1 MSARL
6 SLSTEEGVV
15 LDLRLGSQPVRIGRA
30 KDNTVRSD
38 DKRTSRHH
46 AIVRRAESG
55 DYEVEDAGSSFGTLL
70 NGRPIK
76 RERLKHQDNVRCG
89 GLTIQFFDA
98 PGAAAN
104 GEFDGEG
111 EDRSMITTA
120 LADLQEARGRIR
132 QLIEE
137 HAALRQEVGI
147 AQDAEDR
154 AKRMRDEAQDEVER
168 LHGMVDKL
176 SRDRD
181 GLQQRL
187 DDMGRE
193 LRELRSSKSDLSPQ
207 LEAAQKQLAEAH
219 KLIDRQ
225 KARIAELEERD
236 HGRINGEGALK
247 KEVERLQEL
256 IKRREQREMELNQV
270 VKPALM
276 RIGEL
281 QQELERQRIQL
292 AKTEAELQDARR
304 GR

>member
-46 AIVRRAESG
+46 AIVRRTDSG
-55 DYEVEDAGSSFGTLL
+55 DYEVEDAGSSFGTML

-98 PGAAAN
+98 PGA
-104 GEFDGEG
+104 GDEGEG

-168 LHGMVDKL
+168 LHGLVEKM

-207 LEAAQKQLAEAH
+207 LEAAQKQLAEAQ
-219 KLIDRQ
+219 KQLERQ

-256 IKRREQREMELNQV
+256 IKRREQREVELNQV

>member
-1 MSARL
+1 M
-6 SLSTEEGVV
+6 V

-46 AIVRRAESG
+46 AIVRRSDSG
-55 DYEVEDAGSSFGTLL
+55 AYEVEDAGSSFGTLL

-76 RERLKHQDNVRCG
+76 RERLKHQDNLRCG

-98 PGAAAN
+98 GA
-104 GEFDGEG
+104 GDDGDGE
-111 EDRSMITTA
+111 DHSMISTA

-137 HAALRQEVGI
+137 QAALRQEVGI

-168 LHGMVDKL
+168 LHGLVERL
-176 SRDRD
+176 TQSRD

-207 LEAAQKQLAEAH
+207 LEAVQKQLAEAQ
-219 KLIDRQ
+219 KLAERQ

-256 IKRREQREMELNQV
+256 LKRREQRETELNQV

-281 QQELERQRIQL
+281 QQELERHRILL